1 VHNKELHGVNSV
13 LGLSHHVA
21 VGDGADISEVLAA
34 IIFRVNPEYGR
45 SMYP

>member
-1 VHNKELHGVNSV
+1 MHNKELHGVNSV

-34 IIFRVNPEYGR
+34 STFMFNSEYGS